1 MKQSSSEESNS
12 ISGTQ
17 EVLPLIW
24 NTKVHHRVHNSALL
38 VHVNIRTSRL
48 IFHNFSTN
56 KILLE
61 ATSTT

>member
-1 MKQSSSEESNS
+1 MKKSSSEESNS
-12 ISGTQ
+12 ISGSQ

-38 VHVNIRTSRL
+38 VPLNIHSIL
-48 IFHNFSTN
+48 IFPKFSMN